1 MAHIPLGYKIVDGC
15 AVVDELTVEKIKAT
29 YRYYFEGKSLV
40 DAAKEAGFKMN
51 HATVKRMLSNK
62 KYLGTDYYPQ
72 IIDEET
78 IERFLEELTRRAGN
92 LGRLDRKCKERTY
105 LCRSLCTG
113 GIHLQFD
120 RERGI
125 THGRS
130 KEHNSYPGKKACR

>member
-15 AVVDELTVEKIKAT
+15 AVTDEPTVKQIKET

-78 IERFLEELTRRAGN
+78 QTRFLEELTRRAGN
-92 LGRLDRKCKERTY
+92 LGRLDRKCKKHNKTVPTAFNFKPADLTFPDPFEQAEY
-105 LCRSLCTG
+105 IYSL
-113 GIHLQFD
+113 I
-120 RERGI
+120 E
-125 THGRS
+125 S
-130 KEHNSYPGKKACR
+130 EE

>member
-15 AVVDELTVEKIKAT
+15 AVTDEPTVKQIKET

-62 KYLGTDYYPQ
+62 KYLGTEYYPQ

-78 IERFLEELTRRAGN
+78 QSRFLEELTRRAGN
-92 LGRLDRKCKERTY
+92 LGRLDRRCKERNKKIPIAFHFKPADLTFPDPFEQAEY
-105 LCRSLCTG
+105 IYSL
-113 GIHLQFD
+113 I
-120 RERGI
+120 E
-125 THGRS
+125 S
-130 KEHNSYPGKKACR
+130 EE

>member
-15 AVVDELTVEKIKAT
+15 AVVDEPTVWQIKET

-78 IERFLEELTRRAGN
+78 IERFQEELTRRAGN
-92 LGRLDRKCKERTY
+92 LGRLDRKCKERNNAIPTAFKFKSAELTFADPFEQAEY
-105 LCRSLCTG
+105 ICL
-113 GIHLQFD
+113 
-120 RERGI
+120 
-125 THGRS
+125 
-130 KEHNSYPGKKACR
+130 